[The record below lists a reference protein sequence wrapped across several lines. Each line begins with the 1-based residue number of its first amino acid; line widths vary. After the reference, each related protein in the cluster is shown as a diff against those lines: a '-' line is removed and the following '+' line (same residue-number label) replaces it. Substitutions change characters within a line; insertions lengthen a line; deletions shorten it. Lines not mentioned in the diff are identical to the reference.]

1 MIEDRVVLN
10 RLMSQDIFIQRYVD
24 RRNNLVHLTLA
35 CARKKRRFIALLSSI
50 DPSVK
55 ILRTNTIFFLFV
67 FRILFSMKIFV
78 KLIFFFFHFKH
89 HKLSV
94 IIFLVLFIIS
104 YYKFNIKNNTGY
116 FSRRRKLERN
126 ITNNKYW
133 YLKYRLI
140 RKVM

>member
-67 FRILFSMKIFV
+67 FRILFSMNFCEIN
-78 KLIFFFFHFKH
+78 FFFFHFKH